1 MNSTLPIIKS
11 SINPIVSWKNYLRF
25 VWLPDTSRSMGIH
38 IMAGKGSGKSRMMGR
53 MIAWLDFVRGVP
65 QVIFDPHGPT
75 IDNFLDK
82 IIRLPPVLQVK
93 AWSRVIYV
101 DMSGKTGYVVPF
113 PLYYQ
118 IGNEGPYEISQRFL
132 NVVRKIDPF
141 LQTAS
146 VEGWNALLR
155 VGTCAGMMLSA
166 LGMQITEA
174 EQLLENP
181 TAWENKF
188 NWAITNQPYTSSA
201 ANFLSDLGR
210 MERKLRSRRIE
221 SFLNKI
227 AIFSL
232 DPSMKAMFGS
242 SLPGINWQDA
252 ITKGQTI
259 LFDFRHEHDIER
271 RRFKMVW
278 AFNYFLDF
286 IKHREAGR
294 HKPIG
299 LIIDEL
305 TSLFSLQSLAGDLF
319 GSELDELINVLARNY
334 SIWLTIAHQENF
346 QLTEQIMKS
355 LMTMGTQILGV
366 TTDPDAAMRMAQIY
380 YKYEPYWVKKYIP
393 IYMSFGGGIEL
404 IDYHTEEF
412 KIDEQIA
419 IYSRKFMSQSRFQ
432 FLVKPSLGEGTI
444 IGNLRPVSI
453 ERFDKGIYPN
463 QSALSETRDW
473 LTTKNGISV
482 NLILDEIAKR
492 TEDIS
497 SFKQLPIPGRKV
509 IASKQTDIS
518 LWD

>member
-1 MNSTLPIIKS
+1 MNNLASLPENQIS
-11 SINPIVSWKNYLRF
+11 SYVPRKLHQRML
-25 VWLPDTSRSMGIH
+25 WLPDDSRNMGIH
-38 IMAGKGSGKSRMMGR
+38 IMAGKGSGKSRLMGR
-53 MIAWLDFVRGVP
+53 LIAWLDFIRGVP

-82 IIRLPPVLQVK
+82 VVHFPQETQVK
-93 AWSRVIYV
+93 LWRRITYV
-101 DMSGKTGYVVPF
+101 DMSGQSGYVYPF
-113 PLYYQ
+113 PLYYRMGQ
-118 IGNEGPYEISQRFL
+118 ESLYEVSQRYL
-132 NVVRKIDPF
+132 DVVRKIDPF

-146 VEGWNALLR
+146 VEGWNALWR
-155 VGTCAGMMLSA
+155 TGTYSGMILAA
-166 LGMQITEA
+166 LNLQISEA
-174 EQLLENP
+174 ENLLNNVGQWHNQFNYAIE
-181 TAWENKF
+181 KF
-188 NWAITNQPYTSSA
+188 PDVLPAVNY
-201 ANFLSDLGR
+201 LSELGEEKNR
-210 MERKLRSRRIE
+210 LHSRRTE
-221 SFLNKI
+221 SFFNKI
-227 AIFSL
+227 ALFGL
-232 DPSMKAMFGS
+232 DPNMKAMFGAS
-242 SLPGINWQDA
+242 WPGINWD
-252 ITKGQTI
+252 TVVGERRTV
-259 LFDFRHEHDIER
+259 LLDFRNESDLER

-278 AFNYFLDF
+278 AFNYLMDYV
-286 IKHREAGR
+286 KHRGAGR
-294 HKPIG
+294 HRPIG

-380 YKYEPYWVKKYIP
+380 YKYDPYWVKKYIP

-404 IDYHTEEF
+404 IDYNTEEF

-453 ERFDKGIYPN
+453 ERFDKGIYPD

-473 LTTKNGISV
+473 LTTKNGISI
-482 NLILDEIAKR
+482 NQILEEIAKR
-492 TEDIS
+492 TEDINS
-497 SFKQLPIPGRKV
+497 IKQLPIPGRKAT
-509 IASKQTDIS
+509 ASKQTDIS
-518 LWD
+518 FWD